1 MRLIDRFL
9 DETRKEV
16 AFLSD
21 LRADLYDGALPLRE
35 YAPDAAVAAIE
46 GRIAECRER
55 TERLACYSV
64 GYRDRS
70 DEG

>member
-9 DETRKEV
+9 EETRKEV

-21 LRADLYDGALPLRE
+21 LRADLDDGVVPLRDH
-35 YAPDAAVAAIE
+35 ASDAAVAAIE

-55 TERLACYSV
+55 IEKLACYSMQSQ
-64 GYRDRS
+64 DRS
-70 DEG
+70 AEG